1 MAADGKSLITSVG
14 IEDSSVW
21 LHDAKGEH
29 QISSEGY
36 SGAPLFS
43 PDSRRLYYLR
53 SSGENMEPE
62 LWFTDLASGVSG
74 SVLSGY
80 MIRVCGVTGAQHY
93 ALSPDGTEIAF
104 SMLDQATGR
113 SKVWIAATD
122 RRSSP
127 QPIETSASEDCPSYL
142 PNGDLVFRAVEANQN
157 FLYRMSPEGTERRKI
172 SDIAIL
178 DYEGVSHDGR
188 WALAITRG
196 SDGYRPYSLAAFPID
211 GGPIVSVCQGLCQ
224 AVWDRTGK
232 WLYISPTGADTYAL
246 PLRRSGLP
254 RLPPAGIA
262 GSEELAQMKVPRI
275 PPEVFESAG
284 TPSQYAYTRRTTS
297 RNLYRIPV
305 P

>member
-1 MAADGKSLITSVG
+1 MATDGKSLITSVG

-53 SSGENMEPE
+53 STGENMDPQLRFE
-62 LWFTDLASGVSG
+62 DLTSGVSG

-80 MIRVCGVTGAQHY
+80 MVRACGVTGAQHY
-93 ALSPDGTEIAF
+93 ALSQDGSEIAF

-113 SKVWIAATD
+113 SRVWIAPTD
-122 RRSSP
+122 LRSSP
-127 QPIETSASEDCPSYL
+127 RAIESGVSEDCPSYL
-142 PNGDLVFRAVEANQN
+142 PNGDLVFRAVEANEN
-157 FLYRMSPEGTERRKI
+157 FLYRMRPDGTGRRKI
-172 SDIAIL
+172 TDIAIL

-196 SDGYRPYSLAAFPID
+196 PGRDRPYSLEALPID
-211 GGPIVSVCQGLCQ
+211 GGPLVPVCQGLCQ
-224 AVWDRTGK
+224 AMWDRTGK
-232 WLYISPTGADTYAL
+232 WLYLSPRSAITYAL
-246 PLRRSGLP
+246 PLKRSGLP
-254 RLPPAGIA
+254 RLPPAGIS
-262 GSEELAQMKVPRI
+262 GSEELAQMKVTLI

-284 TPSQYAYTRRTTS
+284 TPAQYAYTRRSTR
-297 RNLYRIPV
+297 RNLYRIPL